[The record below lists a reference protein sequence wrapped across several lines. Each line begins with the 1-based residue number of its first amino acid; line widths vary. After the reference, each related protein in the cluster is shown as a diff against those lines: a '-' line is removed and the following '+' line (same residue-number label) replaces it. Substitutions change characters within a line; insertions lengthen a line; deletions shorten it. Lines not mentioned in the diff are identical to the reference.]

1 MSKGHAVLY
10 RVARGSALRGTVM
23 KPILVSAR
31 GAGAAAVRSPPSR
44 HGAPSPLGGSGDS
57 GGAVADTKALAKP
70 LYRSLPLGAWFRLRL
85 SRLGR
90 DNRCE

>member
-31 GAGAAAVRSPPSR
+31 GAGAAAVRSPPR
-44 HGAPSPLGGSGDS
+44 CHGAPPPLGGSGDS
-57 GGAVADTKALAKP
+57 GGAVADTKALASCVFHSSSTGKAIVQENW
-70 LYRSLPLGAWFRLRL
+70 S
-85 SRLGR
+85 
-90 DNRCE
+90 